1 MFRIQIHFY
10 GATYK
15 KVQIRTANKCIY
27 SSVDHII
34 VSELKFIDHRSGLM
48 YNKSNKWRH
57 FLKIGH
63 SNIPN
68 TPVLDIMTLLLI

>member
-48 YNKSNKWRH
+48 YNKSNK
-57 FLKIGH
+57 
-63 SNIPN
+63 
-68 TPVLDIMTLLLI
+68 